1 MDKTVS
7 ALKVRQN
14 LGQLINEIYY
24 RGDEFIIKR
33 AGKPMAALV
42 TIEDYQKLIALKKK
56 YFKVFDSIQAKNIAA
71 SFDEVAKDVAEAI
84 RKVRSKK

>member
-1 MDKTVS
+1 MNRTVS

-42 TIEDYQKLIALKKK
+42 TIEDYEKLIALKKK
-56 YFKVFDSIQAKNIAA
+56 YFKVFDRIQAKNIAT
-71 SFDEVAKDVAEAI
+71 SFDEVVKDVTEAI
-84 RKVRSKK
+84 RRVRSKR

>member
-1 MDKTVS
+1 MNRTVS

-42 TIEDYQKLIALKKK
+42 TVEDYEKLNALKKK
-56 YFKVFDSIQAKNIAA
+56 YFQVFDRIQAKNIAA
-71 SFDEVAKDVAEAI
+71 SFDEVVKDITEAI
-84 RKVRSKK
+84 KKVRR

>member
-1 MDKTVS
+1 MNRTVN

-42 TIEDYQKLIALKKK
+42 TIEDYQKLTALKKK
-56 YFKVFDSIQAKNIAA
+56 YFKVFDRIQAKNIAA
-71 SFDEVAKDVAEAI
+71 SFDEVVKDVTEAI
-84 RKVRSKK
+84 RGVRSKR